1 MTLIDGQSV
10 KIEKGESKNKVIID
24 STDIDEVI
32 KDVLNDSQGQNEIQQ
47 RIIEK
52 MDSDYD
58 FLQEYKEANNI

>member
-32 KDVLNDSQGQNEIQQ
+32 KDVLNDSQGQNEI
-47 RIIEK
+47 
-52 MDSDYD
+52 
-58 FLQEYKEANNI
+58 

>member
-58 FLQEYKEANNI
+58 VLQDYKEANNI